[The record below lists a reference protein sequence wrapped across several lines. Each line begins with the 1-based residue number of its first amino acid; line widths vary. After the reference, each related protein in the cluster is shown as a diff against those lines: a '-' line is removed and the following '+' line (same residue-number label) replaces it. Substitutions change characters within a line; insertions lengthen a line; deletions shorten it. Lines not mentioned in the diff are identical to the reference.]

1 MKLFK
6 FEIQKINMVK
16 IYVHISPVFSCQIT
30 YIFMTLRLP
39 SYTFEPCI
47 TMNADITTDLSFST
61 YIAIAI
67 YMQLVMLVIRI
78 QKRPFKASS
87 LLYVIFIIHK

>member
-1 MKLFK
+1 
-6 FEIQKINMVK
+6 MVK

-30 YIFMTLRLP
+30 YIFITLRLP

-47 TMNADITTDLSFST
+47 TMNAGITTDLSFST
-61 YIAIAI
+61 YVAIAI
-67 YMQLVMLVIRI
+67 YMQLVMLVIHI
-78 QKRPFKASS
+78 QKGPLKASS